1 MRLVI
6 FGPGGFGR
14 EILGIARL
22 SALRHFEAQ
31 QSPEVVFAA
40 DVAGEDVLGV
50 RVIGADELDADDR
63 VVLALGSSQ
72 ARRDV
77 AERLR
82 HIPAGQLVAPSAVI
96 GPDVTIGEGAVICD
110 HCTVTASAVIGRHF
124 QCNIYSYVAHDCRIG
139 DFVTFAPRVSCNGN
153 IHVEDGAYIGTG
165 AVIKQGT
172 PDRPTVIGAGAIV
185 GMGAV
190 VTKDVAPGATVVGNP
205 ARPLEARPRQA

>member
-22 SALRHFEAQ
+22 SALRGFEARE
-31 QSPEVVFAA
+31 SPEVVFAA
-40 DVAGEDVLGV
+40 DSAGEDVLGV

-63 VVLALGSSQ
+63 LVIAIGSSQ
-72 ARRDV
+72 VRREV

-96 GPDVTIGEGAVICD
+96 GPGVEMGEGAVICD
-110 HCTVTASAVIGRHF
+110 HCTLTASAAIGRHF

-153 IHVEDGAYIGTG
+153 VHVEDGAYIGTG
-165 AVIKQGT
+165 AVIRQGT

-190 VTKDVAPGATVVGNP
+190 VTRDVPPGVTVVGNP
-205 ARPLEARPRQA
+205 ARPLEARPR